1 MSVIEAGSELTAR
14 CSCGSKAVIQLPPSW
29 FMVGALLLVG
39 FASGLVV
46 GLVLG
51 ALG

>member
-1 MSVIEAGSELTAR
+1 MSVIEAGSELTVR
-14 CSCGSKAVIQLPPSW
+14 CSCGSKAVIELWPSW
-29 FMVGALLLVG
+29 FMATALVSVG